1 MPDPTPSIP
10 GAGLGQIVFVKKADT
25 LSIPQTF
32 QFVDSTSV
40 TEPGFQSAFIY
51 RHISNPSSY
60 SVYETRSGTRET
72 FLRDVEQYDLRDVL
86 MLDRNVQRDRLID
99 VLRSSIDWYNPLARW
114 QNRVDVSKRH
124 ETSFMRVMR
133 LKPGQEARDTVLREL
148 YKHIEV
154 ALRYQPALM
163 TSVVHENL
171 DHPDTIMLYEEW
183 NWSKEQIIAD
193 ELPKSYRT
201 SFRKLTDPYLVSR
214 RDLEWLKPMIKVEKK
229 YGRIEKTIL

>member
-1 MPDPTPSIP
+1 MPDSTPYIP
-10 GAGLGQIVFVKKADT
+10 GASLGQVVFVKKADT
-25 LSIPQTF
+25 LSIPQIF
-32 QFVDSTSV
+32 EFVDSTSV
-40 TEPGFQSAFIY
+40 TEPGFQSAFIF

-60 SVYETRSGTRET
+60 SVYETRTGTREA

-86 MLDRNVQRDRLID
+86 MLDRNVQRDRLSD
-99 VLRSSIDWYNPLARW
+99 VLRSSIDWYKSLARW
-114 QNRVDVSKRH
+114 QNRLDTSKRH
-124 ETSFMRVMR
+124 ETSCFRVMR
-133 LKPGQEARDTVLREL
+133 LKPGEEARETVLKEL

-171 DHPDTIMLYEEW
+171 DHPGTIMLYEEW
-183 NWSKEQIIAD
+183 NWLKEQIIAE

-201 SFRKLTDPYLVSR
+201 AFRKLTDPYLLSR
-214 RDLEWLKPMIKVEKK
+214 RDLEWLKPMIKIEKK

>member
-10 GAGLGQIVFVKKADT
+10 DASLGQVVFVKKADT
-25 LSIPQTF
+25 LSIRQIF
-32 QFVDSTSV
+32 QFVDSTSL
-40 TEPGFQSAFIY
+40 TEPGFQNAFIY
-51 RHISNPSSY
+51 RHINNPSSY
-60 SVYETRSGTRET
+60 SVYETRSGTREE
-72 FLRDVEQYDLRDVL
+72 FLRDVMQYDLRDVL
-86 MLDRNVQRDRLID
+86 MLDRNLQRDTLSD

-114 QNRVDVSKRH
+114 QNRPDISKRH
-124 ETSFMRVMR
+124 ETSLFRVMK
-133 LKPGQEARDTVLREL
+133 LKPGQEARDTVLKEL

-154 ALRYQPALM
+154 ALRFQPALM

-171 DHPDTIMLYEEW
+171 DHPDMILLYEEW
-183 NWSKEQIIAD
+183 NWTKEQIIAE

-201 SFRKLTDPYLVSR
+201 AFRKATDPYLASR